1 MNFWSGL
8 SQPCIFYSTLNAN
21 AEIWSNFAH
30 SRLHSLCH
38 SAAEFGTVAYVI
50 LLEGK
55 RLQASA
61 SPAGRVWLCREN
73 EDNKHKLCIIFPLSL
88 FNLHSCTL
96 LYCTVIQFW
105 LQPQISLMSKKLLS
119 FIFMKGPC
127 TFLFFFFFF
136 YLCSSF
142 EVAGFGLEKGR
153 GTDYDELYQWRGE
166 KRCLSLFGQ
175 PTRDQKNDQTH
186 FCFCFLLSLIS
197 PLSPCAFCCLRH
209 VPFSFVI
216 QIFWRSLATER
227 VTQYWPSK
235 KFAYNKVVHPFT
247 SAPSLLFFC

>member
-136 YLCSSF
+136 SVQLFWSCRF
-142 EVAGFGLEKGR
+142 WFG
-153 GTDYDELYQWRGE
+153 
-166 KRCLSLFGQ
+166 KRKRNWLRWVRSVERRKTMLVSIWATHKRPKEWSDPFLFLF
-175 PTRDQKNDQTH
+175 P
-186 FCFCFLLSLIS
+186 
-197 PLSPCAFCCLRH
+197 PLSHLPSVSLCLLL
-209 VPFSFVI
+209 PTACSFLI
-216 QIFWRSLATER
+216 CNSDFLA
-227 VTQYWPSK
+227 
-235 KFAYNKVVHPFT
+235 
-247 SAPSLLFFC
+247 

>member
-136 YLCSSF
+136 ICAALLKLQVLVWKK
-142 EVAGFGLEKGR
+142 EE
-153 GTDYDELYQWRGE
+153 ELTTMSYISGE
-166 KRCLSLFGQ
+166 E
-175 PTRDQKNDQTH
+175 KNDACLYLGNPQETKRMIRPISVSVSSS
-186 FCFCFLLSLIS
+186 LSS
-197 PLSPCAFCCLRH
+197 PLCLP
-209 VPFSFVI
+209 VPSV
-216 QIFWRSLATER
+216 
-227 VTQYWPSK
+227 
-235 KFAYNKVVHPFT
+235 AYGMFLSH
-247 SAPSLLFFC
+247 L